1 MATSNSKFEKAI
13 DLQEVE
19 FQSISTTYPLLDE
32 LFSIQGGMLEGRLIY
47 VTGVSGAGK
56 TTLMLQLQSRW
67 RQLKSCQYNRESRVA
82 MVKSRNPQF
91 EYHNNLYMVDE
102 THFASLEEFLDD
114 AEKENFDLLVIDSL
128 RAAAHGMD
136 GGKLQREINALMM
149 AMEWVKR
156 TGKNVLFIGMVN
168 RDDEF
173 AGSNDLM
180 HYADAHLHLQ
190 FDKKANER
198 YMYFDQK
205 NRDGHVQNRVYYF
218 FNDQGILEF
227 MSEAEWLT
235 QKRNV
240 KLHSMVQ
247 DTMEG
252 WIKGWKNHPNY
263 SAFRKELSSAQK
275 KVAKKGGFSSQTH
288 FQAAMMVEIQ
298 QLVDKHF

>member
-1 MATSNSKFEKAI
+1 MTTQTKFAKAK
-13 DLQEVE
+13 DLKNVE
-19 FQSISTTYPLLDE
+19 FKAISTTYPLIDE
-32 LFSIQGGMLEGRLIY
+32 LFSLQGGMLEGRLIY
-47 VTGVSGAGK
+47 ITGSSGAGK
-56 TTLMLQLQSRW
+56 TTFTLQLQSA
-67 RQLKSCQYNRESRVA
+67 LKHIKSCQYNRESRVD

-91 EYHNNLYMVDE
+91 DYHDNLYMVDE
-102 THFASLEEFLDD
+102 THFSSLDEFLND
-114 AEKENFDLLVIDSL
+114 AEEEDFEFLIVDSL
-128 RAAAHGMD
+128 RASAHDME
-136 GGKLQREINALMM
+136 GGKLQREIEALKL
-149 AMEWVKR
+149 AQEWVKR
-156 TGKNVLFIGMVN
+156 TGKNIILIGMVTK
-168 RDDEF
+168 DDDF

-180 HYADAHLHLQ
+180 HYVDAHLHLQ

-205 NRDGHVQNRVYYF
+205 NRDGHVQNRIYYF

-227 MSEAEWLT
+227 MSEEEWLT

-263 SAFRKELSSAQK
+263 ANFRKELSSAQK
-275 KVAKKGGFSSQTH
+275 KVAKQGGFSSQTH
-288 FQAAMMVEIQ
+288 FQSAMMVEIQ